1 MTFCFLL
8 QALGKDF
15 KKDHRS
21 IVQIMIPEEF
31 IKAYESALAT
41 QDWNRLD
48 KLISDQ
54 IAVTFS
60 DGTVHVGKDEVQ
72 IAFEKNFASIK
83 SEKYTIQNVK
93 WLRKEEPFAV
103 YLFEFYWTGIVNGK
117 SVSGNGIGTSVIVN
131 EEGRWKLLTEHLGK
145 KTT

>member
-41 QDWNRLD
+41 QDWNSLD

>member
-1 MTFCFLL
+1 
-8 QALGKDF
+8 
-15 KKDHRS
+15 
-21 IVQIMIPEEF
+21 MIPEKF